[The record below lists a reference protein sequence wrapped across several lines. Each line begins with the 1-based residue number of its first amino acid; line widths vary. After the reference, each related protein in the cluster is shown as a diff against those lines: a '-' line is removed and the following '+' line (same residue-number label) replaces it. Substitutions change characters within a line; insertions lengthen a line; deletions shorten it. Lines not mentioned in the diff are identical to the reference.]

1 MVSMER
7 EITMLTSENASFHFR
22 LKLNDNL
29 GVMDILCKLPE
40 CSSLS
45 FNFLSVITT
54 LFLKIKRHSPL
65 CESHVYSKNCI
76 TCIFERYLGEH

>member
-7 EITMLTSENASFHFR
+7 EITMPTSENASFHFR

-29 GVMDILCKLPE
+29 GVMDIVCKLPK

-45 FNFLSVITT
+45 FNFL
-54 LFLKIKRHSPL
+54 
-65 CESHVYSKNCI
+65 
-76 TCIFERYLGEH
+76 

>member
-7 EITMLTSENASFHFR
+7 EITMLKSENASFHFR

-54 LFLKIKRHSPL
+54 RFLKIKRHSPL
-65 CESHVYSKNCI
+65 
-76 TCIFERYLGEH
+76 